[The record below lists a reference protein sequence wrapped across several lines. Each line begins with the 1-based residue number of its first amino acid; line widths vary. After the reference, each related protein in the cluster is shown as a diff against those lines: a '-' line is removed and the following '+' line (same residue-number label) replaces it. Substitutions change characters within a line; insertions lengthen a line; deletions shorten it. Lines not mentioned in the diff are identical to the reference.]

1 MGFWAIYFDISPWP
15 LRKFRLLVILVALL
29 SLGTFV
35 FLKQFLLDRELIR
48 LLDDSNNSFE
58 NLQRLQTQVVQQEKL
73 ASLGQLVSGAAHEIN
88 NPLTAIL
95 GYSELLSSQATLD
108 ESQRSMV
115 VKIRQQAR
123 RTRDLVADLL
133 RFAQQ
138 APAEKSPLDLSMLLQ
153 RVVHTQMIKVEGK
166 KIEIKFVTEPNLPRV
181 MGNANQLFTACL
193 QIVDNAIDA
202 IEEDGGGKLVVS
214 LTRDGDS
221 LFIKFLDSGPGL
233 RDPKTSFRSFLYD
246 QADREGYRPRS
257 QRHLRC
263 CPGSRRS
270 DFLLQQPR
278 SAALVSRSASC
289 TASHDGCRN
298 QRLALGCTPTSAVYH
313 NS

>member
-1 MGFWAIYFDISPWP
+1 MPAVKRGLQRLAPRLAMVAMLSLPVMGFWAIYFDISPWP

-95 GYSELLSSQATLD
+95 GYSELLSSHATLD

-138 APAEKSPLDLSMLLQ
+138 APAEKSPLDLSMLVQ

-181 MGNANQLFTACL
+181 MGNAATNFLRPVC
-193 QIVDNAIDA
+193 
-202 IEEDGGGKLVVS
+202 KLS
-214 LTRDGDS
+214 TTRLMRSRKTGAANWS
-221 LFIKFLDSGPGL
+221 SRYRAMEIRFLS
-233 RDPKTSFRSFLYD
+233 SS
-246 QADREGYRPRS
+246 
-257 QRHLRC
+257 
-263 CPGSRRS
+263 
-270 DFLLQQPR
+270 
-278 SAALVSRSASC
+278 
-289 TASHDGCRN
+289 
-298 QRLALGCTPTSAVYH
+298 
-313 NS
+313 